1 MKKIRIIARQR
12 IINPHTMK
20 VHDDNGLRALNGYYE
35 DVITVEVPFDETS
48 FVLQFEEAHPEL
60 KGWNFQLVEIDK

>member
-35 DVITVEVPFDETS
+35 DVITVEVPFYETS

>member
-48 FVLQFEEAHPEL
+48 FVLQFEEAHPEI